1 MGQQAT
7 NEGAKQ
13 AGKSLLLSTIIGG
26 IGAIIGWNVL
36 KVVPTLSMYALII
49 GLGALIIG
57 PRIFQ
62 GKAMHP
68 QAATWSYGYL
78 TMIVI
83 LAPAVMDTAG
93 GSAANLAFV
102 SRLLMFA
109 LATLYGIAAIY
120 IVDAFRPAKAATAGE
135 PRPDE
140 S

>member
-1 MGQQAT
+1 M
-7 NEGAKQ
+7 
-13 AGKSLLLSTIIGG
+13 LSTIIGG
-26 IGAIIGWNVL
+26 IGAIIGWNIL

-49 GLGALIIG
+49 GLGALVIG

-83 LAPAVMDTAG
+83 LAPAVMDTAS
-93 GSAANLAFV
+93 GSSANLAFL
-102 SRLLMFA
+102 SRLLMFVF
-109 LATLYGIAAIY
+109 ATLYGVAAVY
-120 IVDAFRPAKAATAGE
+120 IVDAFRPGKPSSAGE
-135 PRPDE
+135 PRPGK